1 MAGEATGGQ
10 QVADEALNVENDV
23 VHTTYSH
30 KNSIDVETGTYDVDC
45 NGFVGFVL
53 QEAAPEHL
61 DQIKPES
68 GHTLP
73 RAYIYQRYF
82 AKLPVDGSGDWIQ
95 VRRLADASPGDIIAW
110 SLTKEPELDE
120 NTGHVMIVADDPMEL
135 DGEALSVRVYD
146 SSDVIHYD
154 DTRRQGG
161 NSPATGVGIGTI
173 HIRVDADGSPIEFK
187 FGPGDHYFSRPISIG
202 RIQPLGA

>member
-73 RAYIYQRYF
+73 ARISI
-82 AKLPVDGSGDWIQ
+82 SGI
-95 VRRLADASPGDIIAW
+95 SP
-110 SLTKEPELDE
+110 SCPS
-120 NTGHVMIVADDPMEL
+120 TG
-135 DGEALSVRVYD
+135 
-146 SSDVIHYD
+146 
-154 DTRRQGG
+154 
-161 NSPATGVGIGTI
+161 PAI
-173 HIRVDADGSPIEFK
+173 
-187 FGPGDHYFSRPISIG
+187 GPGPASRRREPRRYHRLEPDQG
-202 RIQPLGA
+202 T